1 MDLYPVDQ
9 PFTLSTTI
17 TDAATGALADP
28 TALTLSYVATAPG
41 STAVTKNWPTPAD
54 ITRDSIGTFHYVVTG
69 GLSTA
74 GHYLS
79 TWEST
84 GNDAGAKTEVFEI
97 FDPSTYPRLVS
108 FDDAKTVVK
117 ALGDQDDPLLDRM
130 IGWASARILMEVQAY
145 RQSFT
150 QTVNVRGG
158 DCFFKLSHT
167 PVRSITSITALNPYS
182 YSPPAVSTLVP
193 TIPNV
198 GHVEATVGGLWGTY
212 EVTYEAGTDSVPP
225 GVDGAC
231 FALLQHWW
239 GQIVSRRS
247 QSYGAGPAGAMPDFR
262 GLPNTVRNLLDTV
275 SAPWGMA

>member
-1 MDLYPVDQ
+1 VDLYPLGVSVVIPIDVTD
-9 PFTLSTTI
+9 PDTGDPADTTPDPTLTLIHPDGTPESLAI
-17 TDAATGALADP
+17 TDHPATGSYLWEIPAATLDAA
-28 TALTLSYVATAPG
+28 
-41 STAVTKNWPTPAD
+41 
-54 ITRDSIGTFHYVVTG
+54 GTWRVLPVVTG
-69 GLSTA
+69 ANAST
-74 GHYLS
+74 
-79 TWEST
+79 
-84 GNDAGAKTEVFEI
+84 DFEVFTV
-97 FDPSTYPRLVS
+97 FDPDTYPRLVS
-108 FDDAKTVVK
+108 FADAKVVVK

-150 QTVNVRGG
+150 QVVNVRGG

-167 PVRSITSITALNPYS
+167 PVRSITSITALGSYT

-193 TIPNV
+193 TIPNA
-198 GHVEATVGGLWGTY
+198 GHVEATSGGLWGTY
-212 EVTYEAGTDSVPP
+212 EVVYEAGTDEVPP

-231 FALLQHWW
+231 LALLQHWW

-247 QSYGAGPAGAMPDFR
+247 QSYGGGPAGAMPDFR

>member
-1 MDLYPVDQ
+1 MNPFPLGQ
-9 PFTLSTTI
+9 PITLSTTV
-17 TDAATGALADP
+17 TDVETGL
-28 TALTLSYVATAPG
+28 
-41 STAVTKNWPTPAD
+41 PA
-54 ITRDSIGTFHYVVTG
+54 
-69 GLSTA
+69 
-74 GHYLS
+74 
-79 TWEST
+79 
-84 GNDAGAKTEVFEI
+84 DAGAITLTLYKDGVLVQTYTPAHDGDGLYHQDVPVTDLATAGQYRFFWTSTGANAGEKMDVFDV
-97 FDPSTYPRLVS
+97 FDPADYPRLVS

-145 RQSFT
+145 KQSFT
-150 QTVNVRGG
+150 QVVNVRGG

-167 PVRSITSITALNPYS
+167 PVASITSITALNPYS
-182 YSPPAVSTLVP
+182 WSPPDVSTLVA

-198 GHVEATVGGLWGTY
+198 GHVEATIGGLAGTY
-212 EVTYEAGTDSVPP
+212 TVTYVAGTDTVPP

-231 FALLQHWW
+231 LALLQHWW

-247 QSYGAGPAGAMPDFR
+247 QSYGQGPAGAMPDFR

>member
-1 MDLYPVDQ
+1 VNQ
-9 PFTLSTTI
+9 PFTLSTTVE
-17 TDAATGALADP
+17 TEAGVLDDP
-28 TALTLSYVATAPG
+28 TALTLSYVLTAPG

-54 ITRDSIGTFHYVVTG
+54 ITRDSAGTFHYVVS

-74 GHYLS
+74 GQYRA
-79 TWEST
+79 TWTAT
-84 GNDAGAKTEVFEI
+84 GNNAGSDTDVFDI
-97 FDPSTYPRLVS
+97 FDPADYPRLVS
-108 FDDAKTVVK
+108 FDDAKIVVK

-150 QTVNVRGG
+150 QVVNVRGG

-182 YSPPAVSTLVP
+182 YAPPAVSTLVP

-198 GHVEATVGGLWGTY
+198 GHVEATIGGLWGTY

-247 QSYGAGPAGAMPDFR
+247 QSYGGGPAGAMPDFR

-275 SAPWGMA
+275 STPWGMA